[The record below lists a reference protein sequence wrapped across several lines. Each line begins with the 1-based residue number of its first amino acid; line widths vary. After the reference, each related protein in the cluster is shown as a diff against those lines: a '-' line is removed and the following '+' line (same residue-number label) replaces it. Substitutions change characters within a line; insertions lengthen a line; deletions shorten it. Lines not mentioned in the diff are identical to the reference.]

1 MKLSGGLPDY
11 TNIALTT
18 SPGSSDAVLLRE
30 HQLWQCISALHQIR
44 SRKPCPLLPPQVMHS
59 DLKTKNVLLSNTM
72 NAKISDVGLAQL
84 VDAHSEN
91 APVLAL

>member
-1 MKLSGGLPDY
+1 MGVWGGSYGECMYLQKCSELGPESP
-11 TNIALTT
+11 AL
-18 SPGSSDAVLLRE
+18 
-30 HQLWQCISALHQIR
+30 
-44 SRKPCPLLPPQVMHS
+44 LLPPQVMHS

>member
-1 MKLSGGLPDY
+1 
-11 TNIALTT
+11 
-18 SPGSSDAVLLRE
+18 VLLGC
-30 HQLWQCISALHQIR
+30 CISSGKLHVTLSLCIVPTIA
-44 SRKPCPLLPPQVMHS
+44 SHLLPKGDDVPPFLPQVMHS

>member
-1 MKLSGGLPDY
+1 
-11 TNIALTT
+11 
-18 SPGSSDAVLLRE
+18 
-30 HQLWQCISALHQIR
+30 
-44 SRKPCPLLPPQVMHS
+44 MHS

>member
-1 MKLSGGLPDY
+1 MLAASTLLCCEVCQLRSMAQSWAQFCADEVWEASLLS
-11 TNIALTT
+11 
-18 SPGSSDAVLLRE
+18 
-30 HQLWQCISALHQIR
+30 
-44 SRKPCPLLPPQVMHS
+44 PQVMHS

>member
-1 MKLSGGLPDY
+1 MAGSLVCMWDNWQTAAAHEEQAPHRS
-11 TNIALTT
+11 LTWIM
-18 SPGSSDAVLLRE
+18 
-30 HQLWQCISALHQIR
+30 QR
-44 SRKPCPLLPPQVMHS
+44 SFRLQVMHS
-59 DLKTKNVLLSNTM
+59 DLKTKNVLLSSAM